1 MHREFIQKLTNI
13 VEANLANESFGPD
26 DLARDVGMSHSTF
39 NRKLKS
45 VLNQSASQF
54 IREARLN
61 KAKELLR
68 NEDAT
73 VAEIAYSVGFG
84 SATYFSKCFHEFFGV
99 APGEMRTQEPESEPE
114 EQLVETLP
122 KKSNRTNLLT
132 GLVASLIVL
141 IPLSFFLVNK
151 YSVFKTADAKE
162 KSIAILPFKYL
173 SNDTLNQYLA
183 DGMMDAILLNLSK
196 IKDLRV
202 ISRIS
207 VEQYRGNTKTTHE
220 IAKKLGVNF
229 ILEGSVLQLGGKV
242 RIMVNLIDASL
253 DQYIL
258 TEQYDTELSNIFQI
272 QGDIAKQVSSK
283 LNVVISSKVIKQIE
297 KVHTR
302 NMEAYSYYLK
312 GIYFL
317 NRKNVQYVDKTIDNF
332 EKAIDV
338 DPYFAEAYS
347 GMANAYYLYTQW
359 KLYPRPEGYNKS
371 KEFAL
376 KALELDN
383 NLAEA
388 HATLGTI
395 LAWNEWKWE
404 EGKKECELAIELNPN
419 SAIAHQYF
427 ADILIV
433 IRRPGEARE
442 QIDIA
447 LKLNPTLPSIYLLSA
462 NLYFVEGKCEDGLK
476 ECQKIIDLNPPNFY
490 SIYYAYFELYKC
502 LGNELKAVESLQ
514 KAFSFFP
521 EDVKYISKVK
531 EAYDQSGMTGLFR
544 CWIEQELED
553 PEWGI
558 VGVSQKYAIIGEKKK
573 ALDYLEEAFK
583 MNYPGLPNINYDP
596 RFDNIRHE
604 PRFQALLDSMGL
616 APYQTEMINPKTAY
630 TEPQTAFHSWQF

>member
-1 MHREFIQKLTNI
+1 MYKEFIQKLTSL
-13 VEANLANESFGPD
+13 VEANLANEKFGTEE
-26 DLARDVGMSHSTF
+26 LAAEAGMSHSNL

-45 VLNQSASQF
+45 ITNQNISQF
-54 IREARLN
+54 IREIRLK
-61 KAKELLR
+61 KAKELLQ
-68 NEDAT
+68 NENLTA
-73 VAEIAYSVGFG
+73 AEISYRVGFG
-84 SATYFSKCFHEFFGV
+84 SPTYFNKCFHEYFGFS
-99 APGEMRTQEPESEPE
+99 PGEMRTLESEN
-114 EQLVETLP
+114 EQEAEPVETLP
-122 KKSNRTNLLT
+122 KKSKPTKYLI
-132 GLVASLIVL
+132 GLVVSLIVL
-141 IPLSFFLVNK
+141 LPLIFFVLNK
-151 YSVFKTADAKE
+151 FSVSKKVDAKE
-162 KSIAILPFKYL
+162 KSIAVLPFKYM

-202 ISRIS
+202 ISRTS
-207 VEQYRGNTKTTHE
+207 VEQYRRNIKTTHE
-220 IAKKLGVNF
+220 IAKKLDVNF

-317 NRKNVQYVDKTIDNF
+317 NRKNAQYVDKTIDNF

-338 DPYFAEAYS
+338 DPNFAEAYS

-359 KLYPRPEGYNKS
+359 KLYPRPEGFIKS

-388 HATLGTI
+388 HATLGAI
-395 LAWNEWKWE
+395 LAFVEWKWE
-404 EGKKECELAIELNPN
+404 EAKKECELATELNPN
-419 SAIAHQYF
+419 SPIAHQCF
-427 ADILIV
+427 ADILMV
-433 IRRPGEARE
+433 MRRPSEARE

-447 LKLNPTLPSIYLLSA
+447 LKLNPTLPAIYLLSTNFYLA
-462 NLYFVEGKCEDGLK
+462 EGKCEEGLK

-490 SIYYAYFELYKC
+490 SAYYAYFELYKC

-521 EDVKYISKVK
+521 EDIKYISKVK
-531 EAYDQSGMTGLFR
+531 EAYNQSGMTGLFR
-544 CWIEQELED
+544 CWIDQELED

-558 VGVSQKYAIIGEKKK
+558 VGISQKYAIIGEKKK

-583 MNYPGLPNINYDP
+583 IRYPGLPSINYDP
-596 RFDNIRHE
+596 RFDIIRQE

-616 APYQTEMINPKTAY
+616 AQYQAEMVNPI
-630 TEPQTAFHSWQF
+630 

>member
-1 MHREFIQKLTNI
+1 MHSELIKKLTNL
-13 VEANLANESFGPD
+13 VEANLANENFGPEE
-26 DLARDVGMSHSTF
+26 LAKEADMSHSNL

-45 VLNQSASQF
+45 INNQTISQF
-54 IREARLN
+54 IREIRLK
-61 KAKELLR
+61 KAKELLL
-68 NEDAT
+68 NEELT
-73 VAEIAYSVGFG
+73 VAEISYRVGFG
-84 SATYFSKCFHEFFGV
+84 SPTYFSTCFHEYFGV
-99 APGEMRTQEPESEPE
+99 APGDLRKHEMENELE
-114 EQLVETLP
+114 EQPAVVVP
-122 KKSNRTNLLT
+122 KKSIKTKILL
-132 GLVASLIVL
+132 GIVAGLIVL
-141 IPLSFFLVNK
+141 LPLAFFLLNK
-151 YSVFKTADAKE
+151 YSVFKPADTKE
-162 KSIAILPFKYL
+162 KSIAILPFKYM

-202 ISRIS
+202 ISRTS
-207 VEQYRGNTKTTHE
+207 VEQYRGNTKTMHE
-220 IAKKLGVNF
+220 IAKKLGINF
-229 ILEGSVLQLGGKV
+229 ILEGSVLQHGEKV
-242 RIMVNLIDASL
+242 RIMVNLIDPSL

-258 TEQYDTELSNIFQI
+258 TEQYETELSNIFQI
-272 QGDIAKQVSSK
+272 QGDIAKKVSSK
-283 LNVVISSKVIKQIE
+283 LNVVISGKVIKQIE

-347 GMANAYYLYTQW
+347 GMADAYYLYTQW
-359 KLYPRPEGYNKS
+359 KFYPRPEGYIKS

-388 HATLGTI
+388 HATLGAI

-404 EGKKECELAIELNPN
+404 EGKKECELATELNPN
-419 SAIAHQYF
+419 SAIAHQYL
-427 ADILIV
+427 ADIFIV
-433 IRRPGEARE
+433 MRRAREARE

-447 LKLNPTLPSIYLLSA
+447 SKLNPTLPAIYLLSA
-462 NLYFVEGKCEDGLK
+462 YFYLAEGKCEEGLK

-490 SIYYAYFELYKC
+490 SVYYAYFELYKC

-514 KAFSFFP
+514 QAFSFFS

-531 EAYDQSGMTGLFR
+531 EAYNQSGMNGLFK
-544 CWIEQELED
+544 CWIDQEQED

-558 VGVSQKYAIIGEKKK
+558 VGISQKYAIIGEKKK
-573 ALDYLEEAFK
+573 SLDYLEEAFI
-583 MNYPGLPNINYDP
+583 MHYPGLPNINYDP

-616 APYQTEMINPKTAY
+616 APYQTEMINPK
-630 TEPQTAFHSWQF
+630 